1 MEQIFVFAAGGHT
14 KYTIDIIE
22 QEGKYK
28 VAGVVANNV
37 AKGELFAAYPVLGTF
52 DELPELGKKM
62 GIDKGVVAIGDNFSR
77 RKVAGILVEKYPELS
92 YVSAIHPSAVIG
104 KNTTIGAGTVIMAG
118 VIVNNDCTVG
128 EHVFL
133 ATKASLDHDSQIGD
147 YSSLSPGVTTGGN
160 VSIGTMVAI
169 GLGANVLHGMTIGDY
184 SVIGSGSLVTKPIG
198 AYVVAYGVPCK
209 VVRERQENDKYL

>member
-22 QEGKYK
+22 QEGKYEI
-28 VAGVVANNV
+28 AGILAGNLL
-37 AKGELFAAYPVLGTF
+37 KGELFAEYPVLGSF
-52 DELPELGKKM
+52 DDLPDLAKTM
-62 GIDKGVVAIGDNFSR
+62 GINKGVVTIGDNFSR
-77 RKVAGILVEKYPELS
+77 RKVANLLVEKYPELGFI
-92 YVSAIHPSAVIG
+92 SAIHPSAVIG
-104 KNTTIGAGTVIMAG
+104 KNTTIGAGTVVMAG

-133 ATKASLDHDSQIGD
+133 ATKSSLDHDSQMGD

-160 VSIGTMVAI
+160 VSIGTMVAV
-169 GLGANVLHGMTIGDY
+169 GLGANILHGMSVGDY

-198 AYVVAYGVPCK
+198 SHVVAYGVPCK